1 MAELATKK
9 RTNEEW
15 LVALQGTEST
25 VADAL
30 EDLRT
35 ILLRGLKHA
44 LNARADLNY
53 DRMEALAEDAVQD
66 ALLTIRDKAHT
77 FKGNSMFTTWAHK
90 IAVHKALSELRRKR
104 WQDSSLDD
112 MLESGSKLSTFKS
125 SAPGPE
131 GQMVRSQTMSVVQN
145 IIQNELTDRQKQAMV
160 LLKLKGV
167 PMQEVAERM
176 GMQRNALYKLM
187 HDARLKLKKRLAQ
200 EGLTPEDVLR
210 QFE

>member
-1 MAELATKK
+1 MAELAITK

-15 LVALQGTEST
+15 LSALSGDEAT
-25 VADAL
+25 VANAL
-30 EDLRT
+30 EDLRV

-44 LNARADLNY
+44 LNARADLDY
-53 DRMEALAEDAVQD
+53 DRMDALAEDAVQD
-66 ALLTIRDKAHT
+66 ALLTIRDKADT

-104 WQDSSLDD
+104 WKDASLDD
-112 MLESGSKLSTFKS
+112 MLESGSGIGMFRS
-125 SAPGPE
+125 SKPGPE
-131 GQMVRSQTMSVVQN
+131 GQMVRSQTMTVVQD
-145 IIQNELTDRQKQAMV
+145 IIKNELTDRQKQAMV
-160 LLKLKGV
+160 ALKIQGM
-167 PMQEVAERM
+167 PIQEVADRM
-176 GMQRNALYKLM
+176 GMKRNALYKLM

>member
-1 MAELATKK
+1 MKK
-9 RTNEEW
+9 RTNDEW
-15 LVALQGTEST
+15 LNALRSDEAT

-44 LNARADLNY
+44 LNARADLDY
-53 DRMEALAEDAVQD
+53 DRMDALAEDAVQD

-112 MLESGSKLSTFKS
+112 MLETGSGLSMFKS
-125 SAPGPE
+125 AKPGPE
-131 GQMVRSQTMSVVQN
+131 SQMVRSQTMSVVQD

-160 LLKLKGV
+160 ALKIQGM
-167 PMQEVAERM
+167 PMDLVAEKM
-176 GMQRNALYKLM
+176 GMKRNALYKLM